1 MTRRRLGIPGGITEL
16 NHWLWALPVLL
27 VFALLGIQAVDH
39 YPPRTDEFISM
50 YNVGWVVGGPYS
62 PIDALH
68 SLAANSPDHTPLYF
82 LPLNIWG
89 HLVGADIAT
98 GRLLSVFAGL
108 LGAAMIYRLTRDFLA
123 PMAGVFALIILAS
136 NTFFNFYLVYLR
148 MYPLLVLNAAIVC
161 WLYLRILGPS
171 QTPRRREYVAL
182 AAACYAL
189 MNTHAISVL
198 LFIAL
203 GIYHVLHVRR
213 DRRWLHVSLAI
224 LLALLLFSPWA
235 VILLSAGLSQTFSS
249 AAPTADNT
257 LDVLE
262 SWLSIGFNGSVTMLI
277 VTIAGLALAL
287 LRRQKQQIQLL
298 LLLAYYV
305 IALALFTQFV
315 GLIVPG
321 TMRLTITGLAFFIP
335 LVAFSLYQLYRLRK
349 MLGLIALV
357 WVLAGI
363 AYQQADEWTR
373 YLSISGRYEELIPW
387 QAVSRE
393 VARHDLA
400 KSTVLGYQFDDFRL
414 NWRAKIDYPQKEF
427 YFAQHGIEV
436 RSVEDSAEFEEAIR
450 LRSITEPAQWLMY
463 RTPIVGA
470 PEASELEVIMRE
482 ANYEACGSRQ
492 MGIDTILIEY
502 RWETLDCAPSRIA
515 STHRTEYLE
524 YEFYGAAPSANG
536 EAFLY
541 IDKWTAKEDAPI
553 DGLKLSHQLI
563 SADWEM
569 VAQLDLPLVNED
581 RLRQYSIDIADVPAG
596 TYRLMAILY
605 DSQTGERL
613 DWTDN
618 PSEPPYMQV
627 LADVVIPD

>member
-82 LPLNIWG
+82 LLLNIWG

-108 LGAAMIYRLTRDFLA
+108 LSAAMIYRLTRDYLA
-123 PMAGVFALIILAS
+123 PMAAVFALIILAS

-161 WLYLRILGPS
+161 WIYLRIVRTR
-171 QTPRRREYVAL
+171 QTPGRREYVAL

-189 MNTHAISVL
+189 VNTHAISVL

-224 LLALLLFSPWA
+224 MLALLLFSPWA

-257 LDVLE
+257 REVLA

-277 VTIAGLALAL
+277 VTIAGLALLL
-287 LRRQKQQIQLL
+287 LRRRMERNQVL
-298 LLLAYYV
+298 LLLAYYA
-305 IALALFTQFV
+305 ISLAVFTQFV
-315 GLIVPG
+315 GIIVPG
-321 TMRLTITGLAFFIP
+321 TLRLTITGLALFIP
-335 LVAFSLYQLYRLRK
+335 CIAISLTQVFLLRK
-349 MLGLIALV
+349 LLGLIAFV

-363 AYQQADEWTR
+363 AYQQSGEWTR

-387 QAVSRE
+387 HAVSRE
-393 VARHDLA
+393 VARQDMA
-400 KSTVLGYQFDDFRL
+400 RTTVLGYQFDDFRL
-414 NWRAKIDYPQKEF
+414 NWRAKIDYPQKDF
-427 YFAQHGIEV
+427 YFAQHGIEI
-436 RSVEDSAEFEEAIR
+436 RSVEDPAGFRESIR
-450 LRSITEPAQWLMY
+450 LRSITEPALWLMY
-463 RTPIVGA
+463 RTHIVGA
-470 PEASELEVIMRE
+470 PEASDLEAIMQE
-482 ANYEACGSRQ
+482 ANYESCSSRAL
-492 MGIDTILIEY
+492 GIDTILNEY
-502 RWETLDCAPSRIA
+502 RWEALDCAPPMIA
-515 STHRTEYLE
+515 STHRTVFLE
-524 YEFYGAAPSANG
+524 YEFYASALSADS
-536 EAFLY
+536 EALLFV
-541 IDKWTAKEDAPI
+541 DRWRAK
-553 DGLKLSHQLI
+553 DGMPVDGMNLSHQLI
-563 SADWEM
+563 NADWAN
-569 VAQLDLPLVNED
+569 VAQLDLPLINED
-581 RLRQYSIDIADVPAG
+581 RLRQFSIDIVDVPAG
-596 TYRLMAILY
+596 HYRLMAILY
-605 DSQTGERL
+605 NSQTGERQ

-618 PSEPPYMQV
+618 RGELPTMQV
-627 LADVVIPD
+627 LADVLIPD